1 MDIVFCQQHYFSTTV
16 KFKVIGAL
24 YRKQYGLQDRL
35 VLTAMFKSM
44 RRQWKFTNQIR
55 YQRYD
60 EQKDKRMEEVT
71 AILTN
76 ATYEDEDKASIFKRY
91 IVYIVVW
98 LKFGLATFE
107 SLV

>member
-1 MDIVFCQQHYFSTTV
+1 MLPTKNVGDRWTVHFCERHYFSATV
-16 KFKVIGAL
+16 RVKVFGAL

-35 VLTAMFKSM
+35 VLTAMLKSM
-44 RRQWKFTNQIR
+44 RRQWKYTNQIR

-91 IVYIVVW
+91 IEYIQW
-98 LKFGLATFE
+98 FG
-107 SLV
+107 